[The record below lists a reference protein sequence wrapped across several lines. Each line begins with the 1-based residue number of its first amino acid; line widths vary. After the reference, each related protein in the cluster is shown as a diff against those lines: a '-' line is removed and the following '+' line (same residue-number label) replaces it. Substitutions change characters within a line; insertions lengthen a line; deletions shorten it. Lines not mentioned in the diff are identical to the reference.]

1 MQLKKLYW
9 YCNFIINT
17 KGQQMKKNIL
27 SNWIFT
33 VLLILT
39 AVTYLSCEK
48 KTGEVDDDEDGN
60 QGDPIITTE
69 IPDITGKWTGVF
81 DGKTAVLDITDQT
94 DSSFSG
100 KINISYRQAINQE
113 VKGTFNP
120 TTLKMSMTDQLH
132 SRFQGKYSG
141 SLSKEADNFSG
152 TFTLDNDGSK
162 YSFNLNKK

>member
-1 MQLKKLYW
+1 
-9 YCNFIINT
+9 
-17 KGQQMKKNIL
+17 
-27 SNWIFT
+27 
-33 VLLILT
+33 
-39 AVTYLSCEK
+39 VTYLSCEK
-48 KTGEVDDDEDGN
+48 KTGEVDDDGDGN

-113 VKGTFNP
+113 VKGIFNP